1 MADEG
6 AHWSEQSIQP
16 DFQQAASPEQE
27 PTRQQEEQGRG
38 SEMVERDQPVPEP
51 PRPAGAQEVDR
62 QSFNRQWEAEQQRAA
77 WLQEQAQEYQQ
88 RKAERGQAVPER
100 SINDDFNFKADEL
113 GKAKFDVES
122 AQERLETLK
131 GYARPVNKAEKAMDV
146 DHECQQQSLTE
157 KFQQLRGRVHE
168 DDLDL
173 DR

>member
-1 MADEG
+1 MADNDT
-6 AHWSEQSIQP
+6 HWSEQSIQP

-27 PTRQQEEQGRG
+27 QTRQQEEQEQG
-38 SEMVERDQPVPEP
+38 SEMVRRSQPVPGMHP
-51 PRPAGAQEVDR
+51 DWAQEVDR
-62 QSFNRQWEAEQQRAA
+62 QSFNRQWEAEQQRVA

>member
-77 WLQEQAQEYQQ
+77 WLQEQAQEYQ
-88 RKAERGQAVPER
+88 RRREAEMKPPER
-100 SINDDFNFKADEL
+100 SIRDDFNLKADEL
-113 GKAKFDVES
+113 ERARFDAGS
-122 AQERLETLK
+122 AQERFETLRS
-131 GYARPVNKAEKAMDV
+131 YSRPINEVERMADM
-146 DHECQQQSLTE
+146 DHERQQQSLTE
-157 KFQQLRGRVHE
+157 KFEQGRGRDYE
-168 DDLDL
+168 DELDL
-173 DR
+173 ER